1 MKRPLVIHGSDLVVL
16 RRVAGEVA
24 ATATLPLVD
33 LAGDGPTSEDLEGQL
48 ADESPRVLATRS
60 CALADRG
67 TRLRVLERAVVVSVA
82 AHPVQADR
90 EAHGRVDLRARSMQ
104 EAVGQVVETWRR
116 DALAVAAGERSY
128 LVEVGRDVL
137 EGRIRE
143 LVGPAPVVLLVTDA
157 NVEPLHA
164 QKVTR
169 PLGGGGRL
177 LGHVMKPGEKS
188 KILRTLVQ
196 LWNVALEGGAD
207 RSSVFV
213 GLGGGV
219 VTDVTGFAAATWMRG
234 VRWLALPTTL
244 LAMVDA
250 SVGGK
255 TGVDL
260 RSAKNAVGAFWQPA
274 AVVCDIDT
282 LQTEPRRGFVS
293 ALAEVVKTALI
304 GDPGLFELLER
315 DPKQVLARDPA
326 LLEQVVRRCVAVKA
340 RVVGLD
346 EREGGLR
353 AVLNLGHTVGHALE
367 AHSDFELTHGE
378 AVSLGLVAAC
388 RIGESVGGTPA
399 GLSTRVTTLLSRL
412 GLPTDLGSRDLAG
425 ASALI
430 GHDKKRAGNKVR
442 FVVVRQPGHV
452 ETVPLE
458 LEQLRGLARDLG

>member
-1 MKRPLVIHGSDLVVL
+1 MKRPLVIHGSDPEVL
-16 RRVAGEVA
+16 RRVAGAVA
-24 ATATLPLVD
+24 TMAALPLED
-33 LAGDGPTSEDLEGQL
+33 LVGGSLTSEGLERRL
-48 ADESPRVLATRS
+48 ADGSPRVVATQSDTLGERS
-60 CALADRG
+60 A
-67 TRLRVLERAVVVSVA
+67 RLRVLEQAVVVSIA
-82 AHPVQADR
+82 AHPVPADC
-90 EAHGRVDLRARSMQ
+90 EAHVLVDLGAGSIE
-104 EAVGQVVETWRR
+104 EAGNRVVVTWRR
-116 DALAVAAGERSY
+116 DPLAVAAGERSY
-128 LVEVGRDVL
+128 LVEVGAGVL
-137 EGRIRE
+137 ESRIRE
-143 LVGPAPVVLLVTDA
+143 LAGSAPVVLLVTDA

-164 QKVTR
+164 HRVTR
-169 PLGGGGRL
+169 PLGGCCRL
-177 LGHVMKPGEKS
+177 LGHVLKPGEKS

-282 LQTEPRRGFVS
+282 LQTEPRRGFTS

-304 GDPGLFELLER
+304 GDPDLFELLDR
-315 DPKQVLARDPA
+315 DTEQVLARDPA
-326 LLEQVVRRCVAVKA
+326 LLEQIVRRCVMVKA

-388 RIGESVGGTPA
+388 RIGERVGGTPA
-399 GLSTRVTTLLSRL
+399 DLSARVVSLLARL
-412 GLPTDLGSRDLAG
+412 GLPTDVGSRDLAG
-425 ASALI
+425 ASTLI
-430 GHDKKRAGNKVR
+430 GHDKKRVGSRVR
-442 FVVVRQPGHV
+442 FVVVRRPGCV